1 MMCDENDL
9 PRKIAVFN
17 AMARCISE
25 NWPDWE
31 LIANVPGYG
40 TDDKKPVRGI
50 VNIGLFFKGKFA
62 GHRLL
67 YPEDDAVRLMKE
79 ICGAF
84 VSAMDKTEVKDA
96 RKKA

>member
-25 NWPDWE
+25 NWPECE
-31 LIANVPGYG
+31 LVANVPGYG
-40 TDDKKPVRGI
+40 AVPSAEVPIKNVGI
-50 VNIGLFFKGKFA
+50 YRSGKLLA
-62 GHRLL
+62 HRLL
-67 YPEDDAVRLMKE
+67 STSGTAARMMKE

-84 VSAMDKTEVKDA
+84 CLALEQEEKHVQ
-96 RKKA
+96 KKN